1 MKIPSFQYRLSVY
14 FVFIFCITSKDFAL
28 SWPVIIIVLFVW
40 SISVAILGDKID
52 YLHDKFFRKTLDS
65 ILGIKD

>member
-1 MKIPSFQYRLSVY
+1 
-14 FVFIFCITSKDFAL
+14 VFIFCITSKDFAL